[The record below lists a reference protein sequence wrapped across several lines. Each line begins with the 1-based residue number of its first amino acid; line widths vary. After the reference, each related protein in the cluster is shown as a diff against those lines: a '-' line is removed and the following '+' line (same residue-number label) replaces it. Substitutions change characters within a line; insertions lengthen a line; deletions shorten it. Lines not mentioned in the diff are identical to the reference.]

1 MGAMKELDILAREGL
16 TTREEFQER
25 GIAPERAQA
34 FEDILAEGDCGLL
47 VKLEEGLAL
56 ADNPGCNR
64 CGVNDR
70 EPDSVL
76 CAWCPSGDDEV
87 AAGLRLA
94 EMNYMLLG
102 LNKVERLNPVQ
113 TAALHGDL
121 RAFLQREVDRVELE
135 LGIPGYDEV
144 TV

>member
-34 FEDILAEGDCGLL
+34 FEDILRCRLESEKAGWKLPSSVRGMEGDL
-47 VKLEEGLAL
+47 
-56 ADNPGCNR
+56 DNPGCNR

-76 CAWCPSGDDEV
+76 CAWCPSGDTEV
-87 AAGLRLA
+87 ADGVLLA

-102 LNKVERLNPVQ
+102 LNKIERLNPVQ
-113 TAALHGDL
+113 TAALQGDL
-121 RAFLQREVDRVELE
+121 REFLQREVKLLE
-135 LGIPGYDEV
+135 RGLGIV
-144 TV
+144 